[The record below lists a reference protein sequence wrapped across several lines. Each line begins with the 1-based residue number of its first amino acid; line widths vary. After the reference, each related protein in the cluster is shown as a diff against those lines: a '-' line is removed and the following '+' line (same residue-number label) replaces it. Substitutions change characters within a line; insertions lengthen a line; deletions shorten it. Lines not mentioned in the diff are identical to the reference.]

1 MSCYTHTVTNPFAMH
16 VDIPR
21 MTMTFK
27 LRIRMGKKDDLS
39 NFECG
44 VVIFVRW
51 ADLIISE

>member
-1 MSCYTHTVTNPFAMH
+1 MH
-16 VDIPR
+16 VDIAR

-27 LRIRMGKKDDLS
+27 LRLRMGKKDDLS

-51 ADLIISE
+51 AGLIISETADSPRF